1 MAAVG
6 VSTPNGFALDDAPT
20 PEAPNADM
28 NGGAGSG
35 EDEDLFGSD
44 EDAGKNK

>member
-6 VSTPNGFALDDAPT
+6 ASTPNGFALDDAPT
-20 PEAPNADM
+20 PEALDAGM
-28 NGGAGSG
+28 NGEAGTE

-44 EDAGKNK
+44 EGADKNQ